1 MTSIELLDII
11 SGNETSAV
19 QLKEKIDS
27 ADKLA
32 AEMTAFSNSDGGIII
47 IGVKDKIGEI
57 IGLSAEQFDK
67 TQSLAANVAS
77 NNIMPPIYIKT
88 ESVKIDEKNIL
99 IIHIKE
105 GIHKPYKDNNNVI
118 WIKQGADKRK
128 VTDNNEILRLFQSGT
143 NFSADEM
150 EVYDTSIEDVDKDKF
165 ESYFKKEFDKTIKE
179 EGLTFEQALI
189 AKKALQNNRLT
200 LAGLLFFGKE
210 PQKFKPAFCIKAV
223 SFFGNKIGVKEY
235 RSKPRDID
243 GVIPD
248 MFEKGMAFFKSNLKY
263 IQKSKD
269 FNESGSLEISDIA
282 LEELLI
288 NALVHRDYFKNA
300 PIRLIIFD
308 NRIEI
313 ISPGKLPNSL
323 TIEDIK
329 HGNPVV
335 RNNRIFAYS
344 SHALPFS
351 GLGTGIKRALSEQP
365 NIEFI
370 NDTDGE
376 QFIVKIPRR

>member
-11 SGNETSAV
+11 SGNETSSV
-19 QLKEKIDS
+19 QFKEKMDS
-27 ADKLA
+27 PDSFA

-57 IGLSAEQFDK
+57 IELSDEQFDK
-67 TQSLAANVAS
+67 TQNLAANVAS
-77 NNIMPPIYIKT
+77 NNIIPPIYIKT

-99 IIHIKE
+99 VIHVKE
-105 GIHKPYKDNNNVI
+105 GKHKPYKDRNNTV
-118 WIKQGADKRK
+118 WIKQADGKRR
-128 VTDNNEILRLFQSGT
+128 VTDNNELLRLFQSGT

-150 EVYDTSIEDVDKDKF
+150 DVYGASIEDIDKDKF
-165 ESYFKKEFDKTIKE
+165 KSYFKKKFHKTIEE
-179 EGLTFEQALI
+179 EGLTFEKALI

-210 PQKFKPAFCIKAV
+210 PQKFKPVFCIKAV
-223 SFFGNKIGVKEY
+223 SFFGNKIGGKEY
-235 RSKPRDID
+235 RNKSDID

-263 IQKSKD
+263 IQKSEG
-269 FNESGSLEISDIA
+269 FNASSSLEISEIA

-288 NALVHRDYFKNA
+288 NALVHRDYFKNTS
-300 PIRLIIFD
+300 IRLMIFD
-308 NRIEI
+308 DRIEI

-323 TIEDIK
+323 TVEDIK
-329 HGNPVV
+329 YSNPVV
-335 RNNRIFAYS
+335 RNNKIFDYS
-344 SHALPFS
+344 SQTLPFS
-351 GLGTGIKRALSEQP
+351 GLGSGIRRALSEQP
-365 NIEFI
+365 DIEFK